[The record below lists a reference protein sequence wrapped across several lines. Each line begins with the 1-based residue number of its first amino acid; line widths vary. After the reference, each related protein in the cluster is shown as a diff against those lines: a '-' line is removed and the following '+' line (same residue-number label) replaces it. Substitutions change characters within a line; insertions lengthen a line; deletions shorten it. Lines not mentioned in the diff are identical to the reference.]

1 MDRRLE
7 LLQAYYA
14 PLSHATVKIE
24 TGQHGFAFL
33 ETLTQ
38 RGARLDYGELTLH
51 GTLHKYKM
59 SNVSDEQNE
68 RWLGEHVA
76 KRINV
81 CRYFGPEEN
90 ALFAFNLDNNRL
102 ENNTEI
108 IPEMAFAIR
117 RLDERLTELG
127 CRPLVIASGRGYHV
141 WTRLA
146 EPRPNQVI
154 YDFMLK
160 VAVLVAAELHFLGG
174 DRRRVKFNF
183 YPDPRTDN
191 TVSLRLFG
199 SNHAKNRIF
208 SRILD
213 QDRLLDEPESWVE
226 FARHLE
232 VGTVPGAVFD
242 AAAERIRNT
251 SV

>member
-14 PLSHATVKIE
+14 PLSPATVKLE
-24 TGQHGFAFL
+24 TMQHGFAFL

-38 RGARLDYGELTLH
+38 RGARLDYGELTLQ
-51 GTLHKYKM
+51 GTLHKYKL
-59 SNVSDEQNE
+59 SQVSDEQSQL
-68 RWLGEHVA
+68 WLTEHLA
-76 KRINV
+76 KRLNV
-81 CRYFGPEEN
+81 CRYFGPQEN
-90 ALFAFNLDNNRL
+90 AIFAFNLDNNRV

-117 RLDERLTELG
+117 RLRERLEELG

-146 EPRPNQVI
+146 EARPNQVI
-154 YDFMLK
+154 YDFMMK
-160 VAVLVAAELHFLGG
+160 VAVLIAAELHFMGG

-183 YPDPRTDN
+183 YPDPRTEN

-213 QDRLLDEPESWVE
+213 LDRLLDEPESWVE

-232 VGTVPGAVFD
+232 VGTVPAATFD
-242 AAAERIRNT
+242 LAAEKIRNT